1 MVNSETSRRLNL
13 QNFDDSPKPSGRF
26 WAVTLERLAR
36 LEQVMLEEIRELG
49 KLVNGE

>member
-36 LEQVMLEEIRELG
+36 LEQVMASEIEEL
-49 KLVNGE
+49 KALLK